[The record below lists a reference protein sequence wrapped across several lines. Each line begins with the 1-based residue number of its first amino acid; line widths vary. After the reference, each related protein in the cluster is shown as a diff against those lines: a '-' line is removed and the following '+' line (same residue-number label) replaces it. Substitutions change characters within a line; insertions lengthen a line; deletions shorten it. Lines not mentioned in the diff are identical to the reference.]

1 VSEIKGKRES
11 FLVFG
16 APAVGREEADA
27 VSAVILGGW
36 MGTGPKSKAF
46 EERFKAYVGREHAVA
61 VNSCTAALFLS
72 LHALGLKPGDE
83 VITTPLTF
91 TATANVVEHAGA
103 TPIFVDVDRRTGLID
118 PELVRRAITPRTRAI
133 MPVHLYGRCCA
144 MEEISA
150 LAKEKGLFLI
160 EDCAHAIETTL
171 NGRRAGTFG
180 DVACYSFYVT
190 KNVTTVEGGMMLT
203 DSAELAAR
211 LKRLALH
218 GRSADAWARFSDQG
232 YRHYQ
237 VVEPGYKFNMTDIQ
251 AAMGLVQL
259 EKVDSML
266 EKRERLWSYY
276 DRRLADLP
284 FELPPPP
291 EPGSVH
297 ARHLYTILVDQER
310 AGVSRDQLLVELQRR
325 NIGAGVHYIGQHLQP
340 FYRDKY
346 ALTPEQF
353 PNATYHSLRT
363 LSLPLSA
370 RLTEQDLDDV
380 ILALTEGMRAVRG
393 S

>member
-1 VSEIKGKRES
+1 VILLARAGRAGHGVSRTSRWIGAYREKIVPPRLPDDTNPSNVSEIKGKRES

-46 EERFKAYVGREHAVA
+46 EDRFKAYVGREHAVA

-103 TPIFVDVDRRTGLID
+103 KPIFVDVDRKTGLID

-160 EDCAHAIETTL
+160 GCT
-171 NGRRAGTFG
+171 
-180 DVACYSFYVT
+180 
-190 KNVTTVEGGMMLT
+190 
-203 DSAELAAR
+203 
-211 LKRLALH
+211 
-218 GRSADAWARFSDQG
+218 RS
-232 YRHYQ
+232 
-237 VVEPGYKFNMTDIQ
+237 
-251 AAMGLVQL
+251 
-259 EKVDSML
+259 
-266 EKRERLWSYY
+266 
-276 DRRLADLP
+276 
-284 FELPPPP
+284 PPP
-291 EPGSVH
+291 
-297 ARHLYTILVDQER
+297 A
-310 AGVSRDQLLVELQRR
+310 RR
-325 NIGAGVHYIGQHLQP
+325 NDASG
-340 FYRDKY
+340 
-346 ALTPEQF
+346 
-353 PNATYHSLRT
+353 S
-363 LSLPLSA
+363 SA
-370 RLTEQDLDDV
+370 SGDR
-380 ILALTEGMRAVRG
+380 IMHKPRAPG
-393 S
+393 